1 METRETSTGQ
11 SPSAAPRALPRLG
24 RAATWPVLA
33 IVYGLVLWAI
43 VIGVV
48 MLVGRWVLP
57 GTQSGRLIPALAA
70 VEIVTALV
78 VAGVTIDFLRRSRA
92 NSTADGVRF
101 GAWATIVGMTA
112 DGILLLAT
120 DFDLPGI
127 SEDQTLTLIAALFFG
142 YPVTLLVTWIVAGW
156 RLRGHRV

>member
-1 METRETSTGQ
+1 METRRTPVEHAGSTE
-11 SPSAAPRALPRLG
+11 PRALPRFG
-24 RAATWPVLA
+24 RAATWPILA
-33 IVYGLVLWAI
+33 IAYGLVLWGI

-57 GTQSGRLIPALAA
+57 GTDSGSLIPAL
-70 VEIVTALV
+70 VVIEVVTALV

-92 NSTADGVRF
+92 GSSADGVRF

-127 SEDQTLTLIAALFFG
+127 SEDKTLTLIAALFFG
-142 YPVTLLVTWIVAGW
+142 YPITLVVAWVVAGW
-156 RLRGHRV
+156 RLRGHRG

>member
-1 METRETSTGQ
+1 METRETPVGHAGGTE
-11 SPSAAPRALPRLG
+11 PRALPRFG
-24 RAATWPVLA
+24 RGATWPILA

-57 GTQSGRLIPALAA
+57 GTDSGSLIPAL
-70 VEIVTALV
+70 VVIEVVTALV
-78 VAGVTIDFLRRSRA
+78 VAGVTVDFLRRSRA
-92 NSTADGVRF
+92 DSSADGVRF

-112 DGILLLAT
+112 DGILLVAT

-127 SEDQTLTLIAALFFG
+127 SEDKTLTLIAALFFG
-142 YPVTLLVTWIVAGW
+142 YPVTLVVTWVVASW
-156 RLRGHRV
+156 RLRGHRG